1 MSGKNDTI
9 RSIFNVVTILI
20 FIEFVLGGLGHV
32 FGLPIRKG
40 LFVVGILFSI
50 YMIFREKIKIEKVF
64 LIPIIV
70 VCIYLAYGSIIGL
83 INRNSLGDIFSDVNS
98 FLGIIYILL
107 LIAYVKGRNENIDKI
122 INVFVNCAV
131 IVAIM
136 TITLFFVS
144 RIYLPNNLE
153 IIVTYNNLNSKLQ
166 YGFISGLVMSNNYA
180 RVYLYNGI
188 FMQLA
193 AAIMFIKLFNK
204 DKNVFGIVKL
214 AILLVGIYVSNTRGF
229 WLGTI
234 GAVVISMI
242 YYLWRFKKFNL
253 TLRNI
258 VIALIPLILV
268 SVIIPKTIVA
278 VSPEQNLPNSS
289 GSIKDRIESISDFEN
304 DESNKVRA
312 IQLKFLV
319 NRIKEKPILG
329 WGFGAHIEEYP
340 QYMIDNNL
348 QPVSSTSFE
357 LYYIELLFKTGI
369 IGILIFFGYLV
380 FNFVKLI
387 VLLFKKN
394 LRMRDEQVLV
404 GWTIGTM
411 SILASSITNPYIAGL
426 SVFFVLVME
435 VYLIQ
440 LYDLKYYNLF
450 KVH

>member
-153 IIVTYNNLNSKLQ
+153 IIDTYNNLNSKLQ

-440 LYDLKYYNLF
+440 LYDLKY
-450 KVH
+450 

>member
-404 GWTIGTM
+404 GWTIGTR
-411 SILASSITNPYIAGL
+411 SILASSITNPDIAGL
-426 SVFFVLVME
+426 SEFFVFVME
-435 VYLIQ
+435 V
-440 LYDLKYYNLF
+440 
-450 KVH
+450 

>member
-404 GWTIGTM
+404 GWTDRK
-411 SILASSITNPYIAGL
+411 
-426 SVFFVLVME
+426 SVV
-435 VYLIQ
+435 
-440 LYDLKYYNLF
+440 
-450 KVH
+450 

>member
-304 DESNKVRA
+304 DESHKVRA

-440 LYDLKYYNLF
+440 LYDLKY
-450 KVH
+450 

>member
-32 FGLPIRKG
+32 FGLPIRKD

-440 LYDLKYYNLF
+440 LYDLKY
-450 KVH
+450 

>member
-1 MSGKNDTI
+1 M
-9 RSIFNVVTILI
+9 
-20 FIEFVLGGLGHV
+20 
-32 FGLPIRKG
+32 
-40 LFVVGILFSI
+40 
-50 YMIFREKIKIEKVF
+50 
-64 LIPIIV
+64 IPIIV

-440 LYDLKYYNLF
+440 LYDLKY
-450 KVH
+450 

>member
-32 FGLPIRKG
+32 FGIPIRKG

-440 LYDLKYYNLF
+440 LYDLKY
-450 KVH
+450 

>member
-193 AAIMFIKLFNK
+193 VAIMFIKLFNK
-204 DKNVFGIVKL
+204 ERNIFGIVKL

-229 WLGTI
+229 WLGTLGVLI
-234 GAVVISMI
+234 LSFA
-242 YYLWRFKKFNL
+242 YYLWRFKKYKL
-253 TLRNI
+253 TIKNVL
-258 VIALIPLILV
+258 IAIIPLVLV
-268 SVIIPKTIVA
+268 AVIIPKTIVA
-278 VSPEQNLPNSS
+278 VSPEQNLPQST
-289 GSIKDRIESISDFEN
+289 GSVKERFESIGDFEN

-312 IQLKFLV
+312 IQLRFLV
-319 NRIKEKPILG
+319 DKIKEKPVLG
-329 WGFGAHIEEYP
+329 WGFGAHIYEYH
-340 QYMIDNNL
+340 QYMEENGL
-348 QPVSSTSFE
+348 QSVNSSSFE
-357 LYYIELLFKTGI
+357 LYYVELIFKTGI
-369 IGILIFFGYLV
+369 IGTLIFFGYLLY
-380 FNFVKLI
+380 NFIKL
-387 VLLFKKN
+387 LLLIFKKGLKEN
-394 LRMRDEQVLV
+394 DEQILV

-440 LYDLKYYNLF
+440 LYDIKE
-450 KVH
+450 

>member
-83 INRNSLGDIFSDVNS
+83 INRNSLGDIFSDINS

-380 FNFVKLI
+380 FNFVKLT

-440 LYDLKYYNLF
+440 LYDLKY
-450 KVH
+450 

>member
-204 DKNVFGIVKL
+204 DKNVFGILIL

-440 LYDLKYYNLF
+440 LYDLKY
-450 KVH
+450 

>member
-153 IIVTYNNLNSKLQ
+153 IIVTYNNLNSKLE

-234 GAVVISMI
+234 GEVVISMI

-440 LYDLKYYNLF
+440 LYDLKY
-450 KVH
+450 

>member
-204 DKNVFGIVKL
+204 DKNVFGIIKL

-440 LYDLKYYNLF
+440 LYDLKY
-450 KVH
+450 

>member
-50 YMIFREKIKIEKVF
+50 YIIFREKIKIEKVF

-153 IIVTYNNLNSKLQ
+153 IIVTYNNLNSKLE

-234 GAVVISMI
+234 GVVVISMI

-440 LYDLKYYNLF
+440 LYDLKY
-450 KVH
+450 

>member
-9 RSIFNVVTILI
+9 RSIFNIVTILI

-440 LYDLKYYNLF
+440 LYDLKY
-450 KVH
+450 

>member
-394 LRMRDEQVLV
+394 LRLRDEQVLV

-440 LYDLKYYNLF
+440 LYDLKY
-450 KVH
+450 

>member
-32 FGLPIRKG
+32 FGFPIRKG

-242 YYLWRFKKFNL
+242 YYLWKFKKFNL

-440 LYDLKYYNLF
+440 LYDLKY
-450 KVH
+450 

>member
-131 IVAIM
+131 IVATM
-136 TITLFFVS
+136 NITLFFVS

-153 IIVTYNNLNSKLQ
+153 IIVTYNNLNSKLE

-234 GAVVISMI
+234 GVVVISMI

-440 LYDLKYYNLF
+440 LYDLKY
-450 KVH
+450 